1 MNKIVLGKS
10 TLPNL
15 KNIKSKVGS
24 MINSNYKVPEDFQ
37 NFAPKHNSDKTQ
49 SHFHF
54 LAWWGPGED
63 CEQAYSQTKAQ
74 D

>member
-24 MINSNYKVPEDFQ
+24 MINTNYKVGVDSHKDAQ
-37 NFAPKHNSDKTQ
+37 GMHNLERAQ
-49 SHFHF
+49 SHLESLFSR
-54 LAWWGPGED
+54 AGVR
-63 CEQAYSQTKAQ
+63 
-74 D
+74 

>member
-37 NFAPKHNSDKTQ
+37 NFAPKHNSD
-49 SHFHF
+49 
-54 LAWWGPGED
+54 
-63 CEQAYSQTKAQ
+63 TKSLSLSSLVGGR
-74 D
+74 